1 MKKLLALVLALVMV
15 MGLSVVGANA
25 ATYSDAASI
34 TNKEAAEV
42 MSAIGVFDGMDGAFN
57 PTGTLTRE
65 QGAKILTYMLMGGNA
80 KSADALTVSAAPFD
94 DVAAD
99 RWSAGS
105 IAYCKAAG
113 ILGGVGDNKFQP
125 EAPLTGAAFAKMC
138 LVALG
143 YDANREGLV
152 GGDWQLNV
160 ARLVNVADLANE
172 VTAFGYNTTLTR
184 QDAAQVAF
192 NTLKATMQEYTGAL
206 TADTKGNLTASRI
219 DATNNAYDF
228 ASNGIGASAYAPAA
242 TSDGVMQFCENY
254 FPTLKRYTT
263 TNDYNQPVDKWYI
276 GVSRLDYVYADSKS
290 ATTVETAKQNGVW
303 TTDIG
308 DVTDAELYTMFDTT
322 SGATSPK
329 IITVWENGRN
339 AATTLN
345 VVKGDKASKSLGDR
359 FKGAKV
365 EAIDVSNPKDGVPDR
380 LEVTYGFL
388 AKVTKVAAATS
399 SKARTITMEVYNANS
414 TPVTGV
420 TFETEDFAKDD
431 YVIVYPDANIATS
444 SGWGAAGA
452 FDIIEVKAAESVNG
466 TLSAIGRANSGTE
479 AGALTVGGTKYDV
492 AVNALATLGVTA
504 GTTVRGSLASYGLGD
519 GYTLYLNNGFVIGA
533 KGDDVAWKDYVYVVD
548 VSAVKT
554 DALLGNYND
563 VTYVMQDGTFKT
575 VKDIQANQATI
586 GAITANNW
594 ATIEED
600 EDASG
605 YYLFK
610 NITGT
615 TAALTLDGTSSVLR
629 SKTPTIAAGVTAND
643 KTVFIVR
650 SGASTFKVFTGIS
663 NVGNWVDTAG
673 GVNATYVVSGGYA
686 KLVYADFKAATATN
700 DTSTDTPIFLLELAG
715 STKIDGNTRYL
726 YNAVKDGALTQVVGT
741 KDDLMTTAYGA
752 VQSQTG
758 ALVTYDTNSDGQLKS
773 TTKTAADVAGTDT
786 GAKFA
791 AWSTL
796 RTNIGDQTPTDNIV
810 IDYSAPTLKITQSG
824 TTASYTVKADAP
836 VYYFNKTD
844 ETLEVVTAS
853 DIVGTLTADTTT
865 TPISRAGSIW
875 VQFNSAT
882 DHTVKAIWVAT
893 SAID

>member
-25 ATYSDAASI
+25 ATYSDADSI
-34 TNKEAAEV
+34 TYKEAVDV
-42 MSAIGVFDGMDGAFN
+42 MSAVGVLGGTDGKFN
-57 PTGTLTRE
+57 PTEALTRE
-65 QGAKILTYMLMGGNA
+65 QGAKIITYLLMGGNQ
-80 KSADALTVSAAPFD
+80 KSADALAVSSAPFT

-113 ILGGVGDNKFQP
+113 ILGGKGDGTFGP
-125 EAPLTGAAFAKMC
+125 TEPLTGAAFAKMC

-206 TADTKGNLTASRI
+206 TADTKGNLTAGRI
-219 DATNNAYDF
+219 AATNNAYEYR
-228 ASNGIGASAYAPAA
+228 SNGFGAAA
-242 TSDGVMQFCENY
+242 VAAANMQFCENY
-254 FPTLKRYTT
+254 FPTLKCYTT
-263 TNDYNQPVDKWYI
+263 TNDYNQNVDKWYI

-290 ATTVETAKQNGVW
+290 ATTVETDKKNGSW
-303 TTDIG
+303 TSDIG
-308 DVTDAELYTMFDTT
+308 SVTDAELYTMFDTSNGT
-322 SGATSPK
+322 AAGK
-329 IITVWENGRN
+329 NITVWENGVA

-365 EAIDVSNPKDGVPDR
+365 EAVDTSTPKDGVPDQ

-431 YVIVYPDANIATS
+431 YVIVYPNANIATS
-444 SGWGAAGA
+444 SVWAAAGA

-533 KGDDVAWKDYVYVVD
+533 KGDDVAWKDYVYVVN
-548 VSAVKT
+548 VSADKT

-575 VKDIQANQATI
+575 VKDIKANQATI
-586 GAITANNW
+586 TAITANNW
-594 ATIEED
+594 ATVEED
-600 EDASG
+600 EDDSG

-741 KDDLMTTAYGA
+741 KDDLMTTAYGV

-758 ALVTYDTNSDGQLKS
+758 ALVTYDTNSDDQLKS
-773 TTKTAADVAGTDT
+773 TTKTATDVSGTDT

-796 RTNIGDQTPTDNIV
+796 RTGTGDQTATDNIV
-810 IDYSAPTLKITQSG
+810 IDYSAPTLKITQNS
-824 TTASYTVKADAP
+824 TAKSYTVKADAP
-836 VYYFNKTD
+836 VYYFNTTD

-853 DIVGTLTADTTT
+853 DIVGTLTANTTT
-865 TPISRAGSIW
+865 TPISRAGSVW